1 MQALPTS
8 PQHAQPAPAPAPA
21 VLPGASERG
30 QNLVSVAVRAI
41 TSHMREHAL
50 APGDRLPSEA
60 ALCHDLAVSRTVV
73 REALCC
79 LSALRLVDLSPGKR
93 AVVARLDHDPMA
105 QMIGHGIQTDQI
117 SILHVYDVRRAIE
130 TRTATLAALR
140 RTDAEAQQ
148 ILAHAL
154 ALRTHSD
161 QPALAMEHDLAL
173 HLAIAR
179 ASRNPVFALIVGSFA
194 EVTRQTW
201 PIGWRSRPSDAGRD
215 AMVALHIEMAQAIVR
230 GDPQAASDLMARHFD
245 DSARALAA
253 AGIG

>member
-1 MQALPTS
+1 ME
-8 PQHAQPAPAPAPA
+8 
-21 VLPGASERG
+21 ASSSTDRSLD
-30 QNLVSVAVRAI
+30 LVSATVRGVTAHI
-41 TSHMREHAL
+41 RTHAL

-60 ALCHDLAVSRTVV
+60 ALCQDFGVSRTVV
-73 REALCC
+73 REALCS
-79 LSALRLVDLSPGKR
+79 LAALRLVELSPGKR
-93 AVVARLDHDPMA
+93 AVVARLDHDPLA
-105 QMIGHGIQTDQI
+105 QMIGHGIQTEQI

-140 RTDAEAQQ
+140 RTDAEAAE
-148 ILAHAL
+148 ILAHAR
-154 ALRTHSD
+154 ALRTHFHA
-161 QPALAMEHDLAL
+161 PAEGMEHDLAM

-201 PIGWRSRPSDAGRD
+201 PIGWRSRSSDAERS
-215 AMVALHIEMAQAIVR
+215 AMVDLHIEMAEAIER
-230 GDPQAASDLMARHFD
+230 GDPQAACELMARHFD